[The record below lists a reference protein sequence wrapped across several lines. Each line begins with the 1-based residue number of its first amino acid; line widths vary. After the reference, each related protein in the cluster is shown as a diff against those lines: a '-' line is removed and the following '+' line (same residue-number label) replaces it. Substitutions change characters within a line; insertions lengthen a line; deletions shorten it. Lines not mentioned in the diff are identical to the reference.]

1 MGTERAQMMVDV
13 MSKGIQNVVNDTLVS
28 NTLEQK
34 ERIEKGEQEN
44 FNLQDLEKRKKL
56 NQVVRKI
63 RGETTNRLYLS
74 KEVIDD
80 AFMTKNVLDKL
91 DTSSEHMR
99 GYIQIIEA
107 FPFGF
112 NLLSEIQ
119 VCKM

>member
-1 MGTERAQMMVDV
+1 MGTERAQMIVDV
-13 MSKGIQNVVNDTLVS
+13 MSKGIQNVANDKLIS
-28 NTLEQK
+28 DTLEQK
-34 ERIEKGEQEN
+34 ERIDKGEQEN
-44 FNLQDLEKRKKL
+44 LNLQDIEKRKKL

-80 AFMTKNVLDKL
+80 AFMTKNILDKL

-99 GYIQIIEA
+99 GYIQIIQA

-112 NLLSEIQ
+112 NLFCEIQ
-119 VCKM
+119 VCNK

>member
-1 MGTERAQMMVDV
+1 MGTERAQIMVDV
-13 MSKGIQNVVNDTLVS
+13 MSKGIQNVVNDILIS

-99 GYIQIIEA
+99 GYIQIIQA

-112 NLLSEIQ
+112 NLFCEIQ
-119 VCKM
+119 VCN

>member
-1 MGTERAQMMVDV
+1 MGTERAQIMVDV
-13 MSKGIQNVVNDTLVS
+13 MSKGIQNVVNDILIS

-34 ERIEKGEQEN
+34 ERIDNGEQEN

-56 NQVVRKI
+56 NLVVRKI

-80 AFMTKNVLDKL
+80 AFMTKNILDKL

-99 GYIQIIEA
+99 GYIQIIQA

-112 NLLSEIQ
+112 NLFCEIQ
-119 VCKM
+119 VCN